1 MSNNNKTLIDLQNYI
16 QQKHGFNVH
25 ITKEFKNALDNLSA
39 LVSELN
45 NGSINKLKNMCS
57 SGKKSAKKSTKKLN
71 KNQIRLK
78 LKFLQKNLKKKQS
91 NDDPEL
97 KELIDL
103 FAEKNDIIAQLLH
116 PDNKEILDAIFDEL
130 ELSGDTLL
138 SSILHDKD
146 IKDLISATEQLD
158 KI

>member
-57 SGKKSAKKSTKKLN
+57 SGKKSAKKGTKK
-71 KNQIRLK
+71 
-78 LKFLQKNLKKKQS
+78 
-91 NDDPEL
+91 
-97 KELIDL
+97 
-103 FAEKNDIIAQLLH
+103 
-116 PDNKEILDAIFDEL
+116 
-130 ELSGDTLL
+130 
-138 SSILHDKD
+138 
-146 IKDLISATEQLD
+146 
-158 KI
+158 